1 MTGLRSA
8 VLFRLFLWE
17 NEHGTGAAESSKYMK
32 NAGWILIS
40 CIKSITMTV
49 LLNQLKA

>member
-1 MTGLRSA
+1 M
-8 VLFRLFLWE
+8 LFRLFLWE
-17 NEHGTGAAESSKYMK
+17 NEHGTGAEDSSKYMK
-32 NAGWILIS
+32 NAGCVLLS